1 MTVRTSEMVFWISMF
16 CGRYDTEGWLY
27 VHNGLIEKWQKEA
40 ADKFRYVMWG
50 SLDEPENIPPK
61 GEFFCKERASWM
73 PEINGRCAFF
83 SCEGNFVRV
92 RLGSYHEG
100 FDSVEDWWEKVLGF
114 VRKGNPNVGCLDL

>member
-1 MTVRTSEMVFWISMF
+1 MF
-16 CGRYDTEGWLY
+16 CGRYDTEGWFY

-83 SCEGNFVRV
+83 FLPGKFRPSEVGKLSRRV
-92 RLGSYHEG
+92 R
-100 FDSVEDWWEKVLGF
+100 
-114 VRKGNPNVGCLDL
+114 